1 MLLKYFRVTAT
12 GMRIKPMRNDITADY
27 EAPAKPGALQHY
39 RNRERKAQ
47 ERVKMTQQHV
57 EHTAKFYTLTT
68 LRNGKHVY

>member
-1 MLLKYFRVTAT
+1 
-12 GMRIKPMRNDITADY
+12 MRNDITADY

-68 LRNGKHVY
+68 MRRCK